1 MTPTSGAGVAHD
13 DTAAIVRLLGGYF
26 DGLYEGDTARLA
38 AVFHPRATY
47 ATAVGGTLVHLT
59 LDEYLP
65 VVAARQAPAARGERR
80 RDRVTAIR
88 LVGPATALA
97 EVECAIGDRFFRD
110 LLSLVRVDGRW
121 QIIAKVFDYETQ
133 GA

>member
-1 MTPTSGAGVAHD
+1 MTPASAVGVAHD
-13 DTAAIVRLLGGYF
+13 DAAAIIRLLGGYF

-38 AVFHPRATY
+38 AVFHPRAIY
-47 ATAVGGTLVHLT
+47 STAAGGSLVHLT

-65 VVAARQAPAARGERR
+65 VVAAREAPAARGERR

-88 LVGPATALA
+88 LVGPTTALA

-110 LLSLVRVDGRW
+110 LLSLVRLDGRW
-121 QIIAKVFDYETQ
+121 QIIAKVFDYEIQ
-133 GA
+133 EA